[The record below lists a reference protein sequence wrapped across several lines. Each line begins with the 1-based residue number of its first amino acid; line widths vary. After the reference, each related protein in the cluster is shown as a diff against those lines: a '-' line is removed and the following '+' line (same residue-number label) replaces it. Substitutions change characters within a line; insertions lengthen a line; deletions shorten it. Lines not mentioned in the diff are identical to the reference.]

1 MGPYWG
7 IVMVLWWCYGCVL
20 CNGRYHHNLSCY
32 TGILYCYGYPP
43 LLSGCNFTSQIS
55 CYNQTYNMTQS
66 NIEIKPAGVS
76 ALTSSS
82 PQIPG
87 PIRSDCRKLRWR
99 RLSINLFD
107 LHQSRQTSDKLCHP
121 GLERKTVESFSQRTS
136 PHSTTLSIRTSPDIR
151 MFLTS

>member
-1 MGPYWG
+1 MS
-7 IVMVLWWCYGCVL
+7 
-20 CNGRYHHNLSCY
+20 CN
-32 TGILYCYGYPP
+32 TGTLYCYGYPP

-136 PHSTTLSIRTSPDIR
+136 PH
-151 MFLTS
+151 LTSQHNIINSYFTRHQDVLNKLSNIFNGWASTSRQTPF